1 MSLHIARDVTRPEEA
16 HYHVARCSCGWKEG
30 FLDKDQAKS
39 ALFAHVA
46 MSNAKQNQVGESE

>member
-1 MSLHIARDVTRPEEA
+1 MTHIAMDVTRPEEA
-16 HYHVARCSCGWKEG
+16 HYHVARCSCGWTAG

-46 MSNAKQNQVGESE
+46 QSNAQPIDVETP

>member
-1 MSLHIARDVTRPEEA
+1 MNHVAIEVTRPSEA
-16 HYHVARCSCGWKEG
+16 HYHVARCSCGWTAG

-46 MSNAKQNQVGESE
+46 QSNAQPIDGETP